1 MKNKDGALHWGLV
14 IFLTVAAILLFYD
27 TLFGRRVLPAFGS
40 QLLKALQP
48 VIIGGVLAYL
58 LAPVIDFIERWL
70 FPGRLEAAKK
80 DGRLISRGARAVSL
94 VLTWAIIGLLCY
106 VLGHVLLP
114 QLYQSVVQL
123 FSSVESYYNTI
134 SGWVEHLLESNP
146 TVEAWVAAQMDTFY
160 ETATNWL
167 KNEVLTRT
175 QMLMVALSGGVVSTV
190 NFLKNLLVGAIVSVY
205 FMSTKERCVAHARK
219 VTYSLF
225 SKEKVYW
232 IFRGANKVDHIFSG
246 FVRGKLLDSLIIGI
260 LCFIGCSILNMPYTP
275 LVSVIVGVT
284 NIIPFFG
291 PFLGAIPSFFL
302 ILLVN
307 PIQSLYFLLF
317 VLALQ
322 QLDGNVIGPKILGDS
337 TGLSSLWVIIAIL
350 VGGSFFGVAGM
361 FFGVPVCAC
370 LYSLVAFLVDRR
382 LAEKD
387 LPVETG
393 HYTAPLPDGRVPE
406 PPKKGEKP

>member
-27 TLFGRRVLPAFGS
+27 TLFGRRVMPAFGS

-70 FPGRLEAAKK
+70 FPGRLEAARK
-80 DGRLISRGARAVSL
+80 DGRLISRGARTISL

-106 VLGHVLLP
+106 VLGYVLLP

-123 FSSVESYYNTI
+123 FSSVESYYSTI

-190 NFLKNLLVGAIVSVY
+190 NFLKNLLVGVIVSVY

-219 VTYSLF
+219 ISYSLF

>member
-1 MKNKDGALHWGLV
+1 MKNKDGALHWGLA

-27 TLFGRRVLPAFGS
+27 TLFGRRVLPNFGS
-40 QLLKALQP
+40 QLLRALQP
-48 VIIGGVLAYL
+48 VLIGGVLAYL
-58 LAPVIDFIERWL
+58 LAPVIDFIEGGL
-70 FPGRLEAAKK
+70 FSGWLEAARKL
-80 DGRLISRGARAVSL
+80 GRLISRGARAVSL

-106 VLGHVLLP
+106 LLGHVLLP

-123 FSSVESYYNTI
+123 FASVESYYNTI

-146 TVEAWVAAQMDTFY
+146 TVEAWVADQMDTFY
-160 ETATNWL
+160 ATAASWL

-175 QMLMVALSGGVVSTV
+175 QMLMVAVSGGVVSTV

-205 FMSTKERCVAHARK
+205 FMATKERCVAHARK
-219 VTYSLF
+219 ITYSLF

-337 TGLSSLWVIIAIL
+337 TGLSSLV
-350 VGGSFFGVAGM
+350 S
-361 FFGVPVCAC
+361 
-370 LYSLVAFLVDRR
+370 FLVDRR

-387 LPVETG
+387 LPVETE
-393 HYTAPLPDGRVPE
+393 HYTAPLPDGRMPE
-406 PPKKGEKP
+406 TPEKGEKP

>member
-27 TLFGRRVLPAFGS
+27 TLFGRRVLPDFGS

-48 VIIGGVLAYL
+48 VLIGGVLAYL
-58 LAPVIDFIERWL
+58 LAPVIDFIEGGL
-70 FPGRLEAAKK
+70 FSGRLKAARKL
-80 DGRLISRGARAVSL
+80 GRLISRGARAVSL

-106 VLGHVLLP
+106 LLGHVLLP

-123 FSSVESYYNTI
+123 FASVESYYNTI

-146 TVEAWVAAQMDTFY
+146 TVEAWVADQMDTFY
-160 ETATNWL
+160 ATAASWL

-175 QMLMVALSGGVVSTV
+175 QMLMVAVSGGVVSTV

-205 FMSTKERCVAHARK
+205 FMATKERCVAHARK
-219 VTYSLF
+219 ITYSLF

-387 LPVETG
+387 LPVETE
-393 HYTAPLPDGRVPE
+393 HYTASLPDGRMPE
-406 PPKKGEKP
+406 TPEKGEKP